1 MLNTFFFGY
10 LSLKWRRLVRTLIL
24 LFLVSLTIGTIIN
37 IMNSIERGYVSSDT
51 RDFIAV
57 TVSLIVLSSITSYV
71 LKPFAMN
78 KNKFNPIV
86 NTFFFGY
93 LSLKWRRLIR
103 TISIFLFLLS
113 FFIGLLLEFDDGFG
127 ILPISIFFLTP
138 LISYVVKP
146 FIVKDKS

>member
-1 MLNTFFFGY
+1 MNTFFFGY

-24 LFLVSLTIGTIIN
+24 LFLVPLTIGIIIN

-51 RDFIAV
+51 RDFIAF
-57 TVSLIVLSSITSYV
+57 TASLIVLSSITSYI

-78 KNKFNPIV
+78 KNKFNPTV

-113 FFIGLLLEFDDGFG
+113 FFIGLLLEFDDGIVF
-127 ILPISIFFLTP
+127 LPISIFFLTP

-146 FIVKDKS
+146 FVVKED

>member
-1 MLNTFFFGY
+1 ML
-10 LSLKWRRLVRTLIL
+10 
-24 LFLVSLTIGTIIN
+24 
-37 IMNSIERGYVSSDT
+37 
-51 RDFIAV
+51 
-57 TVSLIVLSSITSYV
+57 
-71 LKPFAMN
+71 
-78 KNKFNPIV
+78 

>member
-10 LSLKWRRLVRTLIL
+10 LSLRWRRLVRTLIL
-24 LFLVSLTIGTIIN
+24 LFIVYLTIGTIIN
-37 IMNSIERGYVSSDT
+37 IMNSIERGYISSDT

-57 TVSLIVLSSITSYV
+57 TASLIVLSSITSYI

-78 KNKFNPIV
+78 KNKFKPIV

-103 TISIFLFLLS
+103 TTSIFIFFLS
-113 FFIGLLLEFDDGFG
+113 IFIGLLLQFDDGIG
-127 ILPISIFFLTP
+127 ILPIFIFFLTP

-146 FIVKDKS
+146 FVVKED

>member
-113 FFIGLLLEFDDGFG
+113 IFIGLLLQFDDGLG
-127 ILPISIFFLTP
+127 ILPIFIFFLTP

>member
-1 MLNTFFFGY
+1 MNTFFFGY
-10 LSLKWRRLVRTLIL
+10 LSLRWRRLVRTLIL
-24 LFLVSLTIGTIIN
+24 LFLVPLTIGIIIN

-51 RDFIAV
+51 RDFIAF
-57 TVSLIVLSSITSYV
+57 TASLIVLSSITSYI

-78 KNKFNPIV
+78 KNKFNPTV

-113 FFIGLLLEFDDGFG
+113 FFIGLLLEFDDGIVF
-127 ILPISIFFLTP
+127 LPISIFFLTP

-146 FIVKDKS
+146 FVVKED

>member
-10 LSLKWRRLVRTLIL
+10 LSLRWRRLVRTLIL
-24 LFLVSLTIGTIIN
+24 LFLVPLTIGIIIN

-51 RDFIAV
+51 RDFIAF
-57 TVSLIVLSSITSYV
+57 TASLIVLSSITSYI

-78 KNKFNPIV
+78 KNKFNPTV

-113 FFIGLLLEFDDGFG
+113 IFIGLLLQFDDGIG
-127 ILPISIFFLTP
+127 ILPIFIFFLTP

-146 FIVKDKS
+146 FVVKED

>member
-10 LSLKWRRLVRTLIL
+10 LSLRWKRLVRTLIL
-24 LFLVSLTIGTIIN
+24 LFLVPLTIGIIIN

-51 RDFIAV
+51 RDFIAF
-57 TVSLIVLSSITSYV
+57 TASLIVLSSITSYI

-78 KNKFNPIV
+78 KNKFNPTV

-113 FFIGLLLEFDDGFG
+113 FFIGLLLEFDDGIVF
-127 ILPISIFFLTP
+127 LPISIFFLTP

-146 FIVKDKS
+146 FVVKED

>member
-1 MLNTFFFGY
+1 M
-10 LSLKWRRLVRTLIL
+10 
-24 LFLVSLTIGTIIN
+24 
-37 IMNSIERGYVSSDT
+37 
-51 RDFIAV
+51 
-57 TVSLIVLSSITSYV
+57 
-71 LKPFAMN
+71 
-78 KNKFNPIV
+78 

-113 FFIGLLLEFDDGFG
+113 SFIGLLLEFDDGFG

-138 LISYVVKP
+138 LISYVIKP

>member
-10 LSLKWRRLVRTLIL
+10 LSLRWRRLVRTLIL
-24 LFLVSLTIGTIIN
+24 LFLIPLTIGTIIN

-51 RDFIAV
+51 RDFIAF
-57 TVSLIVLSSITSYV
+57 TASLIVLSSITSYI
-71 LKPFAMN
+71 LKPFAIN
-78 KNKFNPIV
+78 KNKFNPTV

-113 FFIGLLLEFDDGFG
+113 IFIGLLLQFDDGIG
-127 ILPISIFFLTP
+127 ILPIFIFFLTP

-146 FIVKDKS
+146 FVVKED